1 MTYKGYT
8 GEAQWDEDASLFHGN
23 VLYLRDVVTF
33 QGRTT
38 EEINQAFRDSVDDYL
53 QWCEELGQA
62 PEKPFSGHLRLEMA
76 PEQQQHLAQI
86 AAKEGKTLDEWA
98 KDVLL
103 SAAK

>member
-1 MTYKGYT
+1 MTYQGYT
-8 GEAQWDEDASLFHGN
+8 GEAQWDEDAALFHGN
-23 VLYLRDVVTF
+23 VLYLRDVITF
-33 QGRTT
+33 EGDTPEET
-38 EEINQAFRDSVDDYL
+38 EVAFRDSVDDYL

-62 PEKPFSGHLRLEMA
+62 PEKPFSGQLRLEMA
-76 PEQQQHLAQI
+76 PEEQQHLAQI

>member
-8 GEAQWDEDASLFHGN
+8 GEAQWDEDASFFHGD

-38 EEINQAFRDSVDDYL
+38 GEINQAFRDSVDDYL

-62 PEKPFSGHLRLEMA
+62 PEKPFSGDLRLGMA
-76 PEQQQHLAQI
+76 PEQQQHLARI

>member
-1 MTYKGYT
+1 MNYKGYT
-8 GEAQWDEDASLFHGN
+8 GKAELDEDSDILHGRVQN
-23 VLYLRDVVTF
+23 IESIVTF
-33 QGRTT
+33 EGDSI

-62 PEKPFSGHLRLEMA
+62 PEEPLSGYLCLDMA
-76 PEQQQHLAQI
+76 PEEQQQLARI

-103 SAAK
+103 SAGK

>member
-1 MTYKGYT
+1 MNYKGYT
-8 GEAQWDEDASLFHGN
+8 GKAEFDEDSN
-23 VLYLRDVVTF
+23 VLHGRVQNIESIVTF
-33 QGRTT
+33 EGNSI

-53 QWCEELGQA
+53 QWCQELGQA
-62 PEKPFSGHLRLEMA
+62 PEQPFSGQLRLEMA
-76 PEQQQHLAQI
+76 PEEQQHLARI